1 MVAQSTM
8 GRETTA
14 QSKRFASGGMDC
26 IKDWKTGEVGGA
38 YLFEKSRGK
47 AEKEVMGGRR
57 LRQVATDDDGEG
69 LRLEPRLRPT
79 KGVRPNSSRKRSK
92 LDAGSVGTLRDCP
105 ESIGPVRGLKDDFQ
119 EIGSLGYALIFETLR
134 TTLLILLVIVRVGA
148 AGAGYVEKW
157 LDDEAI
163 GG

>member
-1 MVAQSTM
+1 M
-8 GRETTA
+8 
-14 QSKRFASGGMDC
+14 
-26 IKDWKTGEVGGA
+26 
-38 YLFEKSRGK
+38 
-47 AEKEVMGGRR
+47 
-57 LRQVATDDDGEG
+57 
-69 LRLEPRLRPT
+69 
-79 KGVRPNSSRKRSK
+79 
-92 LDAGSVGTLRDCP
+92 DAGSVGTLRGCP
-105 ESIGPVRGLKDDFQ
+105 EGIGPVRGLKDDFQ